1 MSVGH
6 LQEAPASRQFLMHP
20 GTLWFLRLQRLGQE
34 EALSAPSPA
43 LTERP
48 QGCAGPGLQAK
59 PFHTEAVGFKGGQG
73 EGVNN
78 PCPFP
83 AGLS

>member
-43 LTERP
+43 LTQRGPRAVLVQVCKLNHSTLKLWVSREGKER
-48 QGCAGPGLQAK
+48 G
-59 PFHTEAVGFKGGQG
+59 
-73 EGVNN
+73 
-78 PCPFP
+78 
-83 AGLS
+83 